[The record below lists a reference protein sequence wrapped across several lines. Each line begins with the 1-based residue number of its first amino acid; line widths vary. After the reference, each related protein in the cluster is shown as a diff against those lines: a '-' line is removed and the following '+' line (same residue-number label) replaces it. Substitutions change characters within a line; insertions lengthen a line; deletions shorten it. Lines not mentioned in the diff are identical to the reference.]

1 LFNGCGGDI
10 VINDKTERIIDA
22 YIEQNVVGIPN
33 QKEHEKVRHTI
44 IREAIIFALKVHG
57 KEFTTC
63 LGGWED
69 EA

>member
-1 LFNGCGGDI
+1 M
-10 VINDKTERIIDA
+10 IDEETQRTLDE
-22 YIEQNVVGIPN
+22 YIKENVVGIPD
-33 QKEHEKVRHTI
+33 QKEHEQMRRII

-57 KEFTTC
+57 EEFTTC

>member
-1 LFNGCGGDI
+1 MIDQETKKI
-10 VINDKTERIIDA
+10 INEFM
-22 YIEQNVVGIPN
+22 
-33 QKEHEKVRHTI
+33 EHIGVPCTDYEKAFRLI

-57 KEFTTC
+57 EEFTTC